1 MRSSLLLTLLLALT
15 LPGVT
20 FAQDAAEGETGDTEG
35 FNDLGIRMRAQVV
48 FDGRIQQNRWACAMV
63 TVENVGDPIDG
74 LLTIEGGVTEEGADP
89 LRYTRAIDVGR
100 KARKRVFL
108 YFENEGYG
116 AEWTIQ
122 LVGRGGRGALLA
134 LAPMRTT
141 TTETEDVV
149 VAVVGEDPMGLNV
162 IREAWPG
169 AVPGHPAVSQWERRR
184 IQLSLAT
191 PEALPDRWLGYNV
204 VDVLVWPS
212 PDPTGMSDDQL
223 AAVSHFVG
231 NGGTLVVTVT
241 DGWQLVR
248 DSSLAGLLPVTL
260 EGAVEV
266 DDIDPLLTALDVEGA
281 PPVDGERVLIADA
294 RARDDAV
301 VRALGDEE
309 RALWAVR
316 SYGLGRVVFLAA
328 DPSLR
333 PIKGSPA
340 RETFWR
346 HLLWLPEPPGGQRDH
361 ISREDLLR
369 EQLAETYVP
378 STSEVWSGGPFAMAA
393 EQKLSECVHDADE
406 LGTAALGWS
415 SGYYYGAGAT
425 DTWIQEVRKKLGD
438 IEALQPLPMGW
449 ILLFALVYLV
459 CIGPLD
465 YFFLRL
471 IGRQEWTWVTFPLM
485 IAVFFV
491 AAVVG
496 TTAAKGR
503 KAIMTRIEVVDVF
516 EPEGLWRGQSYVGIF
531 SSQRTDL
538 TLQSAEIHSAV
549 EPMRYVP
556 TTYWWG
562 ADQLD
567 EGFMK
572 RQAVQVGVGGGALG
586 YRAETWTMAYM
597 QSAWVDESA
606 AHGHFRMRPDGEGRI
621 TVINESDVGLHSA
634 VLVFGETATRALQA
648 VDELHGAG
656 SLSALL
662 GTTALDG
669 SYPLMSSS
677 TSWGSGAYRTHH
689 LGSLLAGA
697 SVQVDLAQLSSEAGT
712 VYPLPPDGALT
723 RPHDQ
728 EDWNHFKEMPDF
740 WDRRGHMDLTRAL
753 MAGQLVLI
761 GFSSSPVE
769 DFELHGLNPE
779 SEPRTLVRAVLGPDP
794 RVDWDGL
801 SEASQRTV
809 PDDGGP
815 QVFGALDRDTIRERV
830 ENYTWQIQSCYEQGL
845 AYEGPGLRGSLTA
858 KFTIGPDGWVT
869 SSMIESSTLNS
880 YTVESCVESTVW
892 GWTFPQPAGGGVV
905 VVKYPFTF
913 EPG

>member
-1 MRSSLLLTLLLALT
+1 
-15 LPGVT
+15 
-20 FAQDAAEGETGDTEG
+20 
-35 FNDLGIRMRAQVV
+35 
-48 FDGRIQQNRWACAMV
+48 
-63 TVENVGDPIDG
+63 
-74 LLTIEGGVTEEGADP
+74 
-89 LRYTRAIDVGR
+89 
-100 KARKRVFL
+100 
-108 YFENEGYG
+108 
-116 AEWTIQ
+116 
-122 LVGRGGRGALLA
+122 
-134 LAPMRTT
+134 
-141 TTETEDVV
+141 
-149 VAVVGEDPMGLNV
+149 
-162 IREAWPG
+162 
-169 AVPGHPAVSQWERRR
+169 
-184 IQLSLAT
+184 
-191 PEALPDRWLGYNV
+191 
-204 VDVLVWPS
+204 
-212 PDPTGMSDDQL
+212 
-223 AAVSHFVG
+223 
-231 NGGTLVVTVT
+231 
-241 DGWQLVR
+241 
-248 DSSLAGLLPVTL
+248 
-260 EGAVEV
+260 
-266 DDIDPLLTALDVEGA
+266 
-281 PPVDGERVLIADA
+281 
-294 RARDDAV
+294 
-301 VRALGDEE
+301 
-309 RALWAVR
+309 
-316 SYGLGRVVFLAA
+316 
-328 DPSLR
+328 
-333 PIKGSPA
+333 
-340 RETFWR
+340 
-346 HLLWLPEPPGGQRDH
+346 
-361 ISREDLLR
+361 
-369 EQLAETYVP
+369 
-378 STSEVWSGGPFAMAA
+378 
-393 EQKLSECVHDADE
+393 
-406 LGTAALGWS
+406 
-415 SGYYYGAGAT
+415 
-425 DTWIQEVRKKLGD
+425 
-438 IEALQPLPMGW
+438 MGW